1 MGSFWD
7 FCAPFYDLAE
17 KMNGRAYENM
27 LKTVQELVPDGS
39 KVLEIAAG
47 TGSVSLAVANKAAE
61 ILCTDISEKM
71 LAVAKKKAKKR
82 GIENIKFDN
91 LNIFDT
97 KKPDNF
103 FDVVIASQILHLI
116 DNPEKAAFEL
126 RRITKSMTVIPMS
139 LIKNLR
145 GTAKFN
151 LAVYRLFGFSP
162 KIEFE
167 ADSYSDFL
175 KNIGFTDCE
184 MIQIAG
190 KIPMAVAIWRKE

>member
-17 KMNGRAYENM
+17 KMNGCAYGNM
-27 LKTVQELVPDGS
+27 LKTIQELVPDGS
-39 KVLEIAAG
+39 TVLEIAAG
-47 TGSVSLAVANKAAE
+47 TGSVSLAVANKAAD

-139 LIKNLR
+139 LTKNLR

-175 KNIGFTDCE
+175 KNIGFTDCK

-190 KIPMAVAIWRKE
+190 KIPMAVAIWKKQ